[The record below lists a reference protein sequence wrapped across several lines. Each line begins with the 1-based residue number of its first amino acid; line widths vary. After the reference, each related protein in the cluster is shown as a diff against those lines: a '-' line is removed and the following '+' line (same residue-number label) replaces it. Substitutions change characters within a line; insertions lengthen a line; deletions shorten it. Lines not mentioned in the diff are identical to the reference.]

1 MYHSLQLDVF
11 ILLDLPT
18 IISGKWLCYMD
29 PQKKIWR
36 GDPGH
41 KYKLTNNKLLNSGS
55 FSPFQFADQCSL
67 QKHQDYNGTIFRFPL
82 RKERSDLSD
91 KLYSVAK
98 LKELIKSLKDDAAIL
113 LLFLRYV
120 EKIEVF
126 MINAKSQVNK
136 TFSVEFDKATECN
149 RRKLKTAFLGGVKN
163 YHFNPRLALPH
174 LQYEV
179 AITVQDVEVRTQSTD
194 HWIVMHWVGSRNANI
209 KELSSKMS
217 SLPWIGLA
225 VPLTLQCPSRL
236 FCFLPLPESKEVNP
250 PLPVCVHGTFG
261 LNKDRRHLKW
271 ITSDMKNDTGALW
284 NEFLLSEIVMQ
295 NVLMF

>member
-1 MYHSLQLDVF
+1 MYHSLQLDVL

-126 MINAKSQVNK
+126 IINARSQVNK
-136 TFSVEFDKATECN
+136 TFSVEFDKATEYN
-149 RRKLKTAFLGGVKN
+149 RRKLKTAFWEK
-163 YHFNPRLALPH
+163 
-174 LQYEV
+174 
-179 AITVQDVEVRTQSTD
+179 
-194 HWIVMHWVGSRNANI
+194 
-209 KELSSKMS
+209 
-217 SLPWIGLA
+217 
-225 VPLTLQCPSRL
+225 
-236 FCFLPLPESKEVNP
+236 
-250 PLPVCVHGTFG
+250 
-261 LNKDRRHLKW
+261 
-271 ITSDMKNDTGALW
+271 
-284 NEFLLSEIVMQ
+284 
-295 NVLMF
+295 